1 MTHPLDHVI
10 TLLSKLPGLGPR
22 SARRTVLHL
31 LKNRETALSPLLL
44 ALKEIEHKIHTCSTC
59 RNLDIYDPC
68 AICAD
73 GKRNP
78 GLICVVEDVADLWAL
93 ERARIHKG
101 FYHVLGG
108 TLSAIDG
115 VGPDNLGIPLLLER
129 IKTQPVQELL
139 IATNATLE
147 GQTTA
152 HYISERVLTFSPI
165 RITRLAQ
172 GIPLGGELD
181 YLDDGTLS
189 AAFTARKDMKEDV

>member
-1 MTHPLDHVI
+1 M
-10 TLLSKLPGLGPR
+10 
-22 SARRTVLHL
+22 
-31 LKNRETALSPLLL
+31 
-44 ALKEIEHKIHTCSTC
+44 
-59 RNLDIYDPC
+59 
-68 AICAD
+68 
-73 GKRNP
+73 
-78 GLICVVEDVADLWAL
+78 
-93 ERARIHKG
+93 
-101 FYHVLGG
+101 
-108 TLSAIDG
+108 
-115 VGPDNLGIPLLLER
+115 GPDNLGIPLLLER